1 MKIEKTFDGK
11 KIVLIQ
17 GDITDSETD
26 AIVNAANDHLWM
38 GSGVAGAIK
47 AKGGVEIEKEAIAK
61 GPIPVGEA
69 IVTSGGK
76 LKAKY
81 VIHAAVMGQDLQTNE
96 KYIRAATLNSLKR
109 AEELKLSS
117 IAFPALGTGVGGFLE
132 EKCADVMINT
142 VKEFLKSSK
151 TVKEIIFALFDPIT
165 SIIFEEEF
173 CVDELRV
180 KDSDFI
186 DNWIY
191 FNAFCRGATMNLLWE
206 QLNQREK
213 GDKSAFLIDIYSIFA
228 AKSEDTAKIIIALVN
243 KKTNPNNT
251 LFYYYCKNL
260 EGQDWKRVYRILK
273 TNNLDELLANIN
285 LPKVS
290 ELKYTPNYEN
300 LLKKEDYYQQQ
311 IDKALRCLSAIL
323 VLRKSG
329 LFRDAYNSIKHGLK
343 FIVWQDKQEYF
354 FINKAESEND
364 GTTLIKGH
372 SRKLSDENVKLI
384 VEDFNNIELSLGVI
398 LGWYYL
404 LKFKVDDKT
413 INNIFNGCLA
423 YFDKGFNWVD
433 SAEV

>member
-1 MKIEKTFDGK
+1 MKIEKYFNDK
-11 KIVLIQ
+11 RIILIQ

-38 GSGVAGAIK
+38 GSGLAGAIK
-47 AKGGVEIEKEAIAK
+47 AKGGVEIEEEAMKK
-61 GPIPVGEA
+61 GPIPIGETV
-69 IVTSGGK
+69 VTSAGN

-81 VIHAAVMGQDLQTNE
+81 VIHAAVMGQDLQTSE

-117 IAFPALGTGVGGFLE
+117 IAFPALGTGVGGMLE
-132 EKCADVMINT
+132 EKCADVMMTTI
-142 VKEFLKSSK
+142 KEFLKSAKSI
-151 TVKEIIFALFDPIT
+151 KEVTFALFDEIT
-165 SIIFEEEF
+165 YLIFEEELYI
-173 CVDELRV
+173 DEKLI
-180 KDSDFI
+180 KDSEFI
-186 DNWIY
+186 DNFIY
-191 FNAFCRGATMNLLWE
+191 FNAFCRGATINLLWE

-213 GDKSAFLIDIYSIFA
+213 GDKLAYLLDIYSIFA
-228 AKSEDTAKIIIALVN
+228 AKSEDIAKIIIALVN
-243 KKTNPNNT
+243 KKNNPNNT

-260 EGQDWKRVYRILK
+260 EDQDWKRVYRILK
-273 TNNLDELLANIN
+273 TNSLDELLVNIN

-343 FIVWQDKQEYF
+343 FIVWHDKQEYF

-364 GTTLIKGH
+364 STTLIKGH

-384 VEDFNNIELSLGVI
+384 VENFNNIELSLGVI